1 MTSKAS
7 APGKIILF
15 GEHFVVH
22 GVKAILCAIN
32 KRAIV
37 ISKKNETQ
45 NIFIKSSLGENTIP
59 ISESLDNI
67 ESTFKPFF
75 FIAKKIINENN
86 FSNGVDIEIQS
97 EIPIG
102 AGLGSSS
109 ACCVAAALSISN
121 LFSKLDKNQIL
132 ELAIEA
138 EKTIFPNTSGAD
150 CTVSV
155 FGGIIDYQKDNGYKI
170 IESNHEFDFIVVNSK
185 KSHSTNIV
193 VNHVNE
199 FKNENKKIFDDLC
212 DEESKLIEKAIDS
225 LQKFDLETIGK
236 CMAQNQIFLEQLG
249 VSNDLLL
256 SIVKLVEKE
265 TFGAKITG
273 AGDGGCIIALTE
285 KNKKDSVLEHI
296 KVEYESYP
304 VTIDKVGMQV
314 FNDNRKEMV

>member
-170 IESNHEFDFIVVNSK
+170 IETNHEFDFIVVNSK

-193 VNHVNE
+193 VNRVNE

-212 DEESKLIEKAIDS
+212 GEESKLIEKAIDS
-225 LQKFDLETIGK
+225 LQKFDLETLGK

-296 KVEYESYP
+296 KVEHESYP

-314 FNDNRKEMV
+314 FNTN

>member
-109 ACCVAAALSISN
+109 ACCVAAVLSISN

-155 FGGIIDYQKDNGYKI
+155 FGGIIDYQKYNGYEI
-170 IESNHEFDFIVVNSK
+170 IETNHEFDFIVVNSK

-193 VNHVNE
+193 VNRVNE

-212 DEESKLIEKAIDS
+212 GEESKLIEKAIDS

-273 AGDGGCIIALTE
+273 AGDGGCVIALTE

-296 KVEYESYP
+296 KVEHESYP

-314 FNDNRKEMV
+314 FNTN

>member
-1 MTSKAS
+1 MTSIAK
-7 APGKIILF
+7 APGKIIIF
-15 GEHFVVH
+15 GEHFVVYENT
-22 GVKAILCAIN
+22 AILGAIN
-32 KRAIV
+32 KYATVTTEKTNTDNIL
-37 ISKKNETQ
+37 IS
-45 NIFIKSSLGENTIP
+45 SSLGQSSIKKDEDVSNVEKKFRPFFYIAKQV
-59 ISESLDNI
+59 IEKNNFDKGIAIKI
-67 ESTFKPFF
+67 ES
-75 FIAKKIINENN
+75 
-86 FSNGVDIEIQS
+86 D
-97 EIPIG
+97 IPIG

-109 ACCVAAALSISN
+109 ACCVAAAASILN
-121 LFSKLDKNQIL
+121 LFNNTDEKEVL
-132 ELAIEA
+132 ELAINA

-170 IESNHEFDFIVVNSK
+170 IETNHEFDFIVVNSK

-193 VNHVNE
+193 VNRVNE

-212 DEESKLIEKAIDS
+212 GEESKLIEKAIDS

-296 KVEYESYP
+296 KVEHESYP

-314 FNDNRKEMV
+314 FNTN

>member
-170 IESNHEFDFIVVNSK
+170 IETNHEFDFIVVNSK

-193 VNHVNE
+193 VNRVNE

-212 DEESKLIEKAIDS
+212 GEESKLIEKAIDS

-265 TFGAKITG
+265 TFGAKITV

-296 KVEYESYP
+296 KVEHESYP

-314 FNDNRKEMV
+314 FNTN

>member
-22 GVKAILCAIN
+22 GVKAILGAIN
-32 KRAIV
+32 KRVTV

-170 IESNHEFDFIVVNSK
+170 IETNHEFDFIVVNSK

-193 VNHVNE
+193 VNRVNE

-212 DEESKLIEKAIDS
+212 GEESKLIEKAIDS

-285 KNKKDSVLEHI
+285 KNKKDSVLENI

-304 VTIDKVGMQV
+304 VTIDKIGMQV
-314 FNDNRKEMV
+314 FNTN

>member
-75 FIAKKIINENN
+75 FIAKKIINENS
-86 FSNGVDIEIQS
+86 FSNGIDIDIQS

-155 FGGIIDYQKDNGYKI
+155 FGGIIDYQKDNGYEI
-170 IESNHEFDFIVVNSK
+170 IETNHEFDFIVVNSK

-193 VNHVNE
+193 VNRVNE

-212 DEESKLIEKAIDS
+212 GEESKLIEKAIDS

-296 KVEYESYP
+296 KVEHESYP

-314 FNDNRKEMV
+314 FNTN

>member
-86 FSNGVDIEIQS
+86 FSNGLDIEIQS

-170 IESNHEFDFIVVNSK
+170 IEPNHEFDFIVVNSK

-193 VNHVNE
+193 VNRVNE

-212 DEESKLIEKAIDS
+212 GEESKLIEKAIDS

-273 AGDGGCIIALTE
+273 AGDGGCIIALNE

-296 KVEYESYP
+296 KVEHESYP

-314 FNDNRKEMV
+314 FNTN

>member
-155 FGGIIDYQKDNGYKI
+155 FGGIIDYQKDNGYEI
-170 IESNHEFDFIVVNSK
+170 IETNHEFDFIVVNSK

-193 VNHVNE
+193 VNRVNE

-212 DEESKLIEKAIDS
+212 GEESKLIEKAIDS

-296 KVEYESYP
+296 KVEHESYP

-314 FNDNRKEMV
+314 FNDN

>member
-22 GVKAILCAIN
+22 GVRAILCAIN

-37 ISKKNETQ
+37 ISKKIETQ
-45 NIFIKSSLGENTIP
+45 NIFINSSLGENTFP
-59 ISESLDNI
+59 FSESLDNI

-155 FGGIIDYQKDNGYKI
+155 FGGIIDYQKDNGYEI
-170 IESNHEFDFIVVNSK
+170 IETNHEFDFIVVNSK

-193 VNHVNE
+193 VNRVNE

-296 KVEYESYP
+296 KVEHESYP

-314 FNDNRKEMV
+314 FNTN

>member
-86 FSNGVDIEIQS
+86 FSNGIDIEIQS

-109 ACCVAAALSISN
+109 ACCVAAVLSISN

-170 IESNHEFDFIVVNSK
+170 IETNHEFDFIVVNSK

-193 VNHVNE
+193 VNRVNE

-296 KVEYESYP
+296 KVEHESYP

-314 FNDNRKEMV
+314 FNTN

>member
-22 GVKAILCAIN
+22 GVRAILCAIN

-170 IESNHEFDFIVVNSK
+170 IETNHEFDFIVVNSK

-193 VNHVNE
+193 VNRVNE

-212 DEESKLIEKAIDS
+212 GEESKLIEKAIDS

-296 KVEYESYP
+296 KVEHESYP

-314 FNDNRKEMV
+314 FNTN

>member
-155 FGGIIDYQKDNGYKI
+155 FGGIIDYQKDNGYEI
-170 IESNHEFDFIVVNSK
+170 IETNHEFDFIVVNSK

-193 VNHVNE
+193 VNRVNE

-212 DEESKLIEKAIDS
+212 GEESKLIEKAIDS

-273 AGDGGCIIALTE
+273 AGDGGCVIALTE

-314 FNDNRKEMV
+314 FNTN

>member
-67 ESTFKPFF
+67 ESMFKPFF

-155 FGGIIDYQKDNGYKI
+155 FGGIIDYQKDNGYEI
-170 IESNHEFDFIVVNSK
+170 IETNHEFDFIVVNSK

-193 VNHVNE
+193 VNRVNE

-212 DEESKLIEKAIDS
+212 GEESKLIEKAIDS

-314 FNDNRKEMV
+314 FNDN